1 MNQYP
6 FIPFQN
12 PYPLIEE
19 IKQLSFYLKKINE
32 KLDKIVDTEK
42 KNYLEKDDNYYII

>member
-6 FIPFQN
+6 YIN
-12 PYPLIEE
+12 PIYLLD
-19 IKQLSFYLKKINE
+19 QLKKIE
-32 KLDKIVDTEK
+32 QKLSTIEELLKGK

>member
-19 IKQLSFYLKKINE
+19 MKQLNSYLKKIDE
-32 KLDKIVDTEK
+32 KLDKILHSEK